1 MKSVLTAA
9 FALGVLAGPAIAQEM
24 PAPGAEQAR
33 IGYYEGTR
41 NYQGEAMPSPMGP
54 GGKIAMT
61 ETCRW
66 FEGGFHMICDSKGT
80 SPTGPVSGHSVIG
93 YDRAEQMYVM
103 YGLNSRGEGY
113 YVKGGIAGA
122 VWTWTAEI
130 MMEST
135 PVKFRAIATEKSPT
149 SYDFRLEASMGD
161 ADWAVLEEGKAT
173 KQ

>member
-1 MKSVLTAA
+1 MKSALTAA

-24 PAPGAEQAR
+24 PMPGAEQAR
-33 IGYYEGTR
+33 IGYYEGTWS
-41 NYQGEAMPSPMGP
+41 YQGEAMPSQMGP

-80 SPTGPVSGHSVIG
+80 TPTGPVSGHSIMG
-93 YDRAEQMYVM
+93 YDRAEQTYIM

-113 YVKGGIAGA
+113 YVKGGVAGA
-122 VWTWTAEI
+122 VWTWAAEI

-135 PVKFRAIATEKSPT
+135 PIKFRATMTEKSPT
-149 SYDFRLEASMGD
+149 SYDFQLEAAMGD

>member
-9 FALGVLAGPAIAQEM
+9 FAVGVLAAPVIAQEM
-24 PAPGAEQAR
+24 PTPGAEQSR
-33 IGYYEGTR
+33 IGYYEGTW

-54 GGKIAMT
+54 GGKISVT

-66 FEGGFHMICDSKGT
+66 FEGGFHMVCDSKGT
-80 SPTGPVSGHSVIG
+80 TPTGPVSSHSIMG
-93 YDRAEQMYVM
+93 YDRAGKTYTM

-113 YVKGGIAGA
+113 YVKGGVAGA
-122 VWTWTAEI
+122 VWTWTAEM
-130 MMEST
+130 MMEGT
-135 PVKFRAIATEKSPT
+135 PVKFRATMMETSPT
-149 SYDFRLEASMGD
+149 SYDFRLEAAMGD